1 MVSIVNGVWKGT
13 SFLFALLWAPGS
25 DDMTM
30 WWLSACRCH
39 FSHDFLMLF
48 SHGSRSQNDKQM
60 PNAFMDVIFLRA
72 HALCFILRLP
82 SSTLP
87 SCLLIPLYFKP
98 HPSLPFLSSFPFLSL
113 FLSFSSCRCCAWS
126 RLRWLWSSLH
136 SRTPPLPLLHWQSSS
151 LPTSLW
157 WCFLYPRCS
166 DLFLTPK
173 ETAAHAEGCTGGE
186 IKGQMWPA
194 WCL

>member
-1 MVSIVNGVWKGT
+1 MIVSIVNGVWKVT
-13 SFLFALLWAPGS
+13 SFLLAMLWAPGP

-30 WWLSACRCH
+30 WWLSACCCH

-48 SHGSRSQNDKQM
+48 SHGSPPRNDKQM
-60 PNAFMDVIFLRA
+60 PNAFMDVIFLPA
-72 HALCFILRLP
+72 HTLCFILRLLH
-82 SSTLP
+82 SS
-87 SCLLIPLYFKP
+87 S
-98 HPSLPFLSSFPFLSL
+98 PFLSFFPFLSL

-166 DLFLTPK
+166 DLLLTPFRNC
-173 ETAAHAEGCTGGE
+173 CTHWRVRSYCSE
-186 IKGQMWPA
+186 IKGQRCPA
-194 WCL
+194 QCL